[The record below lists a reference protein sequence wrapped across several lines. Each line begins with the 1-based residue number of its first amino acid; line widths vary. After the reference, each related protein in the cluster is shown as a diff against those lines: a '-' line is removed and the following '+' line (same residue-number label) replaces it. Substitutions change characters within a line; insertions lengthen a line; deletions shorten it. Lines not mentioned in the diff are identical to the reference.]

1 MKKILKKY
9 FDGWLLLMFD
19 ELGSF
24 YAWITAILAIAVALW
39 VYKVEDALAFS
50 ILLILAIANIIACG
64 WWKGEI
70 EGTKKEVV
78 QIKVYLINFV
88 ILIIIGCIVNCS
100 LTPYIVASLIGVGI
114 IYYVGHSIREVLS
127 DIFLFMILSIVL
139 SIILPLGGLIYFVSQ
154 TTIALYLKVVISVIY
169 ILITPLFSYLQD
181 RLCACS
187 VYELAKCEYDPEF
200 EKLLNDKMKGE

>member
-9 FDGWLLLMFD
+9 FDGWHLLMFD
-19 ELGSF
+19 KHSSF
-24 YAWITAILAIAVALW
+24 YTRITAILTITVALW

-70 EGTKKEVV
+70 EGSKKEVV

-88 ILIIIGCIVNCS
+88 ILLIIGCIVNSS
-100 LTPYIVASLIGVGI
+100 LTAYIVASLFGVGI
-114 IYYVGHSIREVLS
+114 IYNVGHSIREVLS

-139 SIILPLGGLIYFVSQ
+139 NIILPLGGLIYFISQ
-154 TTIALYLKVVISVIY
+154 TTIAIYFKVAISVMY

-181 RLCACS
+181 KLCACS
-187 VYELAKCEYDPEF
+187 VYEIARC
-200 EKLLNDKMKGE
+200 